1 MNRARGFTLV
11 ELLIV
16 IVIITLLAVLTT
28 VNLRGSQANARDTER
43 KNDVANIVRGLEG
56 YYVNSANNA
65 RYPST
70 SLTSTSQTD
79 DFISDALRD
88 IDIKSLRAPGQST
101 RSLIS
106 ATNAIE
112 TTTGVQAVNPAT
124 GLPASPTIDTYVYQ
138 PLQPNNTLCTSA
150 AQECRRF
157 NLFYRLESDLTIYK
171 IMSKYQ

>member
-43 KNDVANIVRGLEG
+43 KNDVENIVRGLEG
-56 YYVNSANNA
+56 YYVHSANNA

-70 SLTSTSQTD
+70 SLTSASQTD
-79 DFISDALRD
+79 DFITDALRD
-88 IDIKSLRAPGQST
+88 IDIKSLRAPGQNT

-106 ATNAIE
+106 ATNATE
-112 TTTGVQAVNPAT
+112 TVSGV
-124 GLPASPTIDTYVYQ
+124 LPSPTINTYVYQ
-138 PLQPNNTLCTSA
+138 PLQSNNALCTSVV
-150 AQECRRF
+150 QECRRF
-157 NLFYRLESDLTIYK
+157 NLFYRLESDNTIYK
-171 IMSKYQ
+171 VMSKYQ